1 MSMSMSEQSKFHSI
15 IVENRRKVVIT
26 GVRDVESFNENDIII
41 VTHSGGL
48 KIKGRN
54 LEISRVNVESG
65 DLEMTGE
72 VKSVHYSDLDR
83 TPNNVI
89 TKLFR

>member
-1 MSMSMSEQSKFHSI
+1 MSNKSKSHSI
-15 IVENRRKVVIT
+15 IVENRNKTVIT
-26 GVRDVESFNENDIII
+26 GVNDVESFNENDIII

-48 KIKGRN
+48 RIKGKN
-54 LEISRVNVESG
+54 LEIIKISVESG

-72 VKSVHYSDLDR
+72 VTSLQYSNLDR
-83 TPNNVI
+83 SPNNII